1 MPIKAIEP
9 NALTLNLYGFFFA
22 KFLFPFL
29 DTDFD
34 EFGSFWIADP
44 LKNIIFS
51 FLVKL
56 ITSNLSFKISSAFSG
71 CFVKKGISFII
82 IEP

>member
-1 MPIKAIEP
+1 MLNFFLKYDFKIGISVFAILISIKAFAISWAFDVSEMVKLELPINAIDP

-34 EFGSFWIADP
+34 EFGSF
-44 LKNIIFS
+44 
-51 FLVKL
+51 
-56 ITSNLSFKISSAFSG
+56 
-71 CFVKKGISFII
+71 
-82 IEP
+82 

>member
-1 MPIKAIEP
+1 MKALAISWDFDVSEIVKLELPIKAIEP

-34 EFGSFWIADP
+34 EFGSF
-44 LKNIIFS
+44 
-51 FLVKL
+51 
-56 ITSNLSFKISSAFSG
+56 
-71 CFVKKGISFII
+71 
-82 IEP
+82 